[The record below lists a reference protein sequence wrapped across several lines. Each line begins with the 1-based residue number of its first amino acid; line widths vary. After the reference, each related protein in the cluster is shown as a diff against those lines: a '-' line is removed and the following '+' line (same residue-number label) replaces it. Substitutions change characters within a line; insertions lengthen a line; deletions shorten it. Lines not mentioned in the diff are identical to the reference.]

1 MSKKNINRCKFLNSL
16 GICASP
22 INKNQTQC
30 SKVPI
35 NLCYFKQCQEKDKRI
50 LVLVNKNNR
59 LEEKLNQTNLL
70 LEGKINQYDAKKL
83 DYQALMQTFC
93 FEVGC
98 KDIIQRERDR
108 YKQALDEISDIAR
121 SLYYQSISDPVKRE
135 EAIYSIIKIVAEAK
149 ELKNEKRN

>member
-1 MSKKNINRCKFLNSL
+1 MSKKNINRCKFLNSS

-22 INKNQTQC
+22 INKNQIQC
-30 SKVPI
+30 SKIPI

-70 LEGKINQYDAKKL
+70 LEGKINQYDTKKFE
-83 DYQALMQTFC
+83 YQALMQTFR

-108 YKQALDEISDIAR
+108 YKQALDKIEK
-121 SLYYQSISDPVKRE
+121 YQQRNCKVCVFANTQKCNINCQVFV
-135 EAIYSIIKIVAEAK
+135 ILNIIHKSK
-149 ELKNEKRN
+149 EK

>member
-1 MSKKNINRCKFLNSL
+1 MSKKNINRCKFLNSS

-22 INKNQTQC
+22 INKNQIQC
-30 SKVPI
+30 SKIPI

-108 YKQALDEISDIAR
+108 YKQALNEISDIAR

-135 EAIYSIIKIVAEAK
+135 DAIYSIINIVTKVK

>member
-1 MSKKNINRCKFLNSL
+1 MSEKDVNRCKFLNSL

-50 LVLVNKNNR
+50 MILVNKNNR

-70 LEGKINQYDAKKL
+70 LEGKINQYDTKKFE
-83 DYQALMQTFC
+83 YQALMQSFR

-108 YKQALDEISDIAR
+108 YKRALDEI
-121 SLYYQSISDPVKRE
+121 E
-135 EAIYSIIKIVAEAK
+135 ECCKQESQDDEQAYVGVSYILSIINKAK